1 MNRAIVHMDLDSFFV
16 SCERLI
22 DSRLIGKPVIV
33 GGGSNRGVVSS
44 ASYEAR
50 KFGVHSAMPINMASR
65 LCPEAVVINVKGE
78 FYSKYSN
85 MVTQIISEKAPL
97 YEKYSLDEFYIDVT
111 GMDRFYGCYSWAKEL
126 REKIIRETGLPI
138 SFGLSSNKTI
148 AKILTGES
156 KPNNYDEVPYGSEK
170 SFLAPLPVKKM
181 PMVGEQT
188 ANILKNVGIIYL
200 KDVQL
205 TTMQLMNRL
214 LGKSGVSIW
223 KRANGIDNT
232 PVIPYYHRK
241 SMSLERTFEKDTA
254 DVDRL
259 KSILIAMAES
269 LAYQLRKGGKLTSC
283 ITVKIRYADFSTY
296 TKQEKISYTICD
308 QSIIKKVLQIFGQ
321 FHNKRMRVRLIGI
334 RFSQLINSAYQTN
347 LFENSH
353 RILNLYKTMDKIRN
367 RFGRDSIKRAV
378 ALDCKN
384 MVPLGSLYSK

>member
-16 SCERLI
+16 SCERLL
-22 DSRLIGKPVIV
+22 DPSLIGKPVIV

-170 SFLAPLPVKKM
+170 SSLAPLPVKKM

-308 QSIIKKVLQIFGQ
+308 QSIIKKVLRIFGQ